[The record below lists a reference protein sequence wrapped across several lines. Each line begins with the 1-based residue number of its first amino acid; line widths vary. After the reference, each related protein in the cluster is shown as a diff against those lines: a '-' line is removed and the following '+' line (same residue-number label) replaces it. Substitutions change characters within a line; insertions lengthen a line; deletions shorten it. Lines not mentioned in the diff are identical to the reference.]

1 MWFYFRSDEFFKTVA
16 HLTDTLLPNRDR
28 ATSLRKLLDQREGSD
43 ATTQYKLPFNRAHR
57 TELPYFHWLELP
69 ENKRR
74 FKEFGV
80 AMTGTRSWEIMENI
94 IDSASSSMRPVT
106 LHWGFG

>member
-1 MWFYFRSDEFFKTVA
+1 MHHFRSDEFLKTVA
-16 HLTDTLLPNRDR
+16 YLTDTLLPNKDR
-28 ATSLRKLLDQREGSD
+28 ATSLRELLDQREGSD
-43 ATTQYKLPFNRAHR
+43 ATTQYKLPFNLAHR
-57 TELPYFHWLELP
+57 TEMPYFHWLELP

-94 IDSASSSMRPVT
+94 IDSASWLMRPFA
-106 LHWGFG
+106 LFLRIG

>member
-1 MWFYFRSDEFFKTVA
+1 MHHFRSDEFLKTVA
-16 HLTDTLLPNRDR
+16 YLTDTLLPNKDR
-28 ATSLRKLLDQREGSD
+28 ATSLRELLDQREGSD
-43 ATTQYKLPFNRAHR
+43 ATTQYKLPFNLAHR
-57 TELPYFHWLELP
+57 TEMPYFHWLELP

-94 IDSASSSMRPVT
+94 IECTLRFMRFVAF
-106 LHWGFG
+106 LVGFG